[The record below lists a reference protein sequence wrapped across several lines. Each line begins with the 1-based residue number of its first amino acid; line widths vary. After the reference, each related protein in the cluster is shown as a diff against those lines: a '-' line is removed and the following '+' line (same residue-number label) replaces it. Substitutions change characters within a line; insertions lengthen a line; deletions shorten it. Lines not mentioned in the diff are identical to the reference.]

1 MICSNRRYKRSVQNI
16 HAPHSR
22 CKYERFVIVKKLL
35 TSTLAVFAISV
46 AANAQ
51 GTWYTDQS
59 TWLANLTSSVTTADY
74 NSIPNGITSPYTENY
89 VTATATGGFYDIGI
103 PALSTNNAEPI
114 TFTFS
119 GNAFAGFFGMT
130 EIRGT
135 LISDGMNFSVD
146 GSLTN
151 VYSLTSTT
159 AGSGYT
165 FLGYISDSA
174 SDISVKVSG
183 DASPE
188 FVTVDSFSFANGTN
202 PAAPGGAVPE
212 PGTVV
217 SMGLLGA
224 GVLGL
229 VIRSRRRISN

>member
-1 MICSNRRYKRSVQNI
+1 MKN
-16 HAPHSR
+16 
-22 CKYERFVIVKKLL
+22 L
-35 TSTLAVFAISV
+35 TLSALAVLALSV
-46 AANAQ
+46 TANAQ

-59 TWLANLTSSVTTADY
+59 TWLANVTSSVTTANY
-74 NSIPNGITSPYTENY
+74 NSFSAGSPYTENG
-89 VTATATGGFYDIGI
+89 VTATAPGGFFDLGI
-103 PALSTNNAEPI
+103 SALSTNGPVPI

-130 EIRGT
+130 NAPGA
-135 LISDGMNFSVD
+135 LVSDGMNFSVD

-151 VYSLTSTT
+151 VYSLTST
-159 AGSGYT
+159 SGYT

-202 PAAPGGAVPE
+202 SAAPGGAVPE

-229 VIRSRRRISN
+229 VVRSRRRISN

>member
-1 MICSNRRYKRSVQNI
+1 MKNLTLSAIAVLALSV
-16 HAPHSR
+16 
-22 CKYERFVIVKKLL
+22 
-35 TSTLAVFAISV
+35 T
-46 AANAQ
+46 ANAQ

-74 NSIPNGITSPYTENY
+74 TSRNFFGFFNSPYTESG
-89 VTATATGGFYDIGI
+89 VTATASGDFFGIGL
-103 PALSTNNAEPI
+103 PALSTNSLDPI

-119 GNAFAGFFGMT
+119 GNAFAGLFGMT
-130 EIRGT
+130 NQGGA
-135 LISDGMNFSVD
+135 LVSDGMSFSVD

-183 DASPE
+183 DATPE
-188 FVTVDSFSFANGTN
+188 YVTVDSFSFGNGTN

-212 PGTVV
+212 PGTIV

>member
-1 MICSNRRYKRSVQNI
+1 MKNLTLSAIAVLALSV
-16 HAPHSR
+16 
-22 CKYERFVIVKKLL
+22 
-35 TSTLAVFAISV
+35 T
-46 AANAQ
+46 ANAQ

-59 TWLANLTSSVTTADY
+59 TWLANLTWSAGANY
-74 NSIPNGITSPYTENY
+74 NSIPNGFFNSPYTENG
-89 VTATATGGFYDIGI
+89 VTSTAPQGLYGIGG
-103 PALSTNNAEPI
+103 ALSTNFNEPI

-119 GNAFAGFFGMT
+119 GNAFAGFFGIT
-130 EIRGT
+130 NLPGA
-135 LISDGMNFSVD
+135 LVSDGMNFSVD

-159 AGSGYT
+159 AGSGFT

-183 DASPE
+183 DATPE

-202 PAAPGGAVPE
+202 SAAPGGAVPA

>member
-1 MICSNRRYKRSVQNI
+1 MKN
-16 HAPHSR
+16 
-22 CKYERFVIVKKLL
+22 L
-35 TSTLAVFAISV
+35 TLTALAVLALSV
-46 AANAQ
+46 TANAQ

-74 NSIPNGITSPYTENY
+74 NSIPNGFFTSPYTENG
-89 VTATATGGFYDIGI
+89 VTSTAPQGLYGIGG
-103 PALSTNNAEPI
+103 ALSTNFNEPI

-119 GNAFAGFFGMT
+119 GNAFAGFFGLT
-130 EIRGT
+130 DGPGA
-135 LISDGMNFSVD
+135 LVSDGMNFSVD

-188 FVTVDSFSFANGTN
+188 YVTVDSFSFANGTN
-202 PAAPGGAVPE
+202 SAAPGGAVPE

-229 VIRSRRRISN
+229 VVRSRRRISN

>member
-1 MICSNRRYKRSVQNI
+1 M
-16 HAPHSR
+16 
-22 CKYERFVIVKKLL
+22 KKLL

-46 AANAQ
+46 TANAQ

-59 TWLANLTSSVTTADY
+59 TWLANLTSSVTTANY
-74 NSIPNGITSPYTENY
+74 NSFSGGSPYTENG
-89 VTATATGGFYDIGI
+89 VTATASGGFYDLGI
-103 PALSTNNAEPI
+103 SALSTNNLDPI

-130 EIRGT
+130 NLPGA
-135 LISDGMNFSVD
+135 LVSDGMNFSVD

-151 VYSLTSTT
+151 VYSLTST
-159 AGSGYT
+159 SGFT

-188 FVTVDSFSFANGTN
+188 YVTVDSFSFANGTN
-202 PAAPGGAVPE
+202 SAAPGGAVPE

>member
-1 MICSNRRYKRSVQNI
+1 M
-16 HAPHSR
+16 
-22 CKYERFVIVKKLL
+22 KKLL
-35 TSTLAVFAISV
+35 ASTLAVFAISV

-74 NSIPNGITSPYTENY
+74 NSRNGVGYFASPYTESG
-89 VTATATGGFYDIGI
+89 VTATAFGI
-103 PALSTNNAEPI
+103 FFGINLPALSTNDTSPI

-119 GNAFAGFFGMT
+119 GNAFGGLFGMT
-130 EIRGT
+130 DNSGT
-135 LISDGMNFSVD
+135 LVSDGMTFSVD
-146 GSLTN
+146 GTTVN
-151 VYSLTSTT
+151 GYSLTSTT
-159 AGSGYT
+159 GYT
-165 FLGYISDSA
+165 FLGYISDTNA
-174 SDISVKVSG
+174 AISVDVSG
-183 DASPE
+183 DATPE
-188 FVTVDSFSFANGTN
+188 WVTVDSFSFANGTN

-229 VIRSRRRISN
+229 VIRSRRRMSN

>member
-1 MICSNRRYKRSVQNI
+1 MESKKMI
-16 HAPHSR
+16 
-22 CKYERFVIVKKLL
+22 KKL
-35 TSTLAVFAISV
+35 TVSALAVLALSV
-46 AANAQ
+46 TANAQ
-51 GTWYTDQS
+51 GTWYTNQS
-59 TWLANLTSSVTTADY
+59 TWLANLTSSATTADY
-74 NSIPNGITSPYTENY
+74 NSLTDGFFNSPYTENG
-89 VTATATGGFYDIGI
+89 VTATASGGFFDVGI
-103 PALSTNNAEPI
+103 PALSTNNPEAI

-119 GNAFAGFFGMT
+119 GNAFGGFFGMT
-130 EIRGT
+130 NIFGT

-188 FVTVDSFSFANGTN
+188 YVTVDSFSFANGTN
-202 PAAPGGAVPE
+202 SAAPGSAVPE

-229 VIRSRRRISN
+229 VVRSRRRISN

>member
-1 MICSNRRYKRSVQNI
+1 M
-16 HAPHSR
+16 
-22 CKYERFVIVKKLL
+22 KKIL
-35 TSTLAVFAISV
+35 TSALAIFAISV

-59 TWLANLTSSVTTADY
+59 KWLSNLTSSVTTADY
-74 NSIPNGITSPYTENY
+74 ISRNGVGFFTSPYTENG
-89 VTATATGGFYDIGI
+89 VMASASAGFWGVAL
-103 PALSTNNAEPI
+103 PALSTNSQLETI
-114 TFTFS
+114 KFTFS
-119 GNAFAGFFGMT
+119 GNAFAGLFGMT
-130 EIRGT
+130 NVDGA

-146 GSLTN
+146 GSATN
-151 VYSLTSTT
+151 AYSLTSTT
-159 AGSGYT
+159 GYT

-174 SDISVKVSG
+174 SDISVLVNG
-183 DASPE
+183 DATPE
-188 FVTVDSFSFANGTN
+188 YVTVDSFSFANGTN

-229 VIRSRRRISN
+229 VVRSRRRISN

>member
-1 MICSNRRYKRSVQNI
+1 M
-16 HAPHSR
+16 
-22 CKYERFVIVKKLL
+22 KKLL
-35 TSTLAVFAISV
+35 TSTLVVFAISV
-46 AANAQ
+46 TANAQ

-59 TWLANLTSSVTTADY
+59 TWLANLTSSVTTASY
-74 NSIPNGITSPYTENY
+74 NSFPAGSPYTENG
-89 VTATATGGFYDIGI
+89 VTATASNGFYYLGI
-103 PALSTNNAEPI
+103 SALSTNALDPI

-119 GNAFAGFFGMT
+119 GNAFAGFFGLT
-130 EIRGT
+130 NNPGA
-135 LISDGMNFSVD
+135 LVSDGMNFSVD

-159 AGSGYT
+159 AGSGFT

-183 DASPE
+183 DATPE

-202 PAAPGGAVPE
+202 SAAPGGAVPE
-212 PGTVV
+212 PGTIV

-229 VIRSRRRISN
+229 VVRSRRRISN

>member
-1 MICSNRRYKRSVQNI
+1 MKN
-16 HAPHSR
+16 
-22 CKYERFVIVKKLL
+22 L
-35 TSTLAVFAISV
+35 TLTALAVLALSV
-46 AANAQ
+46 TANAQ

-74 NSIPNGITSPYTENY
+74 NSIPNGFFTSPYTENG
-89 VTATATGGFYDIGI
+89 VTSTAPQGLYGIGG
-103 PALSTNNAEPI
+103 ALSTNFNEPI

-119 GNAFAGFFGMT
+119 GNAFAGFFGLT
-130 EIRGT
+130 DGPGA
-135 LISDGMNFSVD
+135 LVSDGMNFSVD

-188 FVTVDSFSFANGTN
+188 YVTVDSFSFANGTN
-202 PAAPGGAVPE
+202 SAAPGGAVPE

>member
-1 MICSNRRYKRSVQNI
+1 M
-16 HAPHSR
+16 
-22 CKYERFVIVKKLL
+22 KKLL

-51 GTWYTDQS
+51 GTWYTDQAL
-59 TWLANLTSSVTTADY
+59 WLSRTTVVDTANY
-74 NSIPNGITSPYTENY
+74 NSLGDGFRNSPYTENN
-89 VTATATGGFYDIGI
+89 VTANAAGGFFTSSSF
-103 PALSTNNAEPI
+103 PALSTNNPATTPLR
-114 TFTFS
+114 FTFS
-119 GNAFAGFFGMT
+119 GNAFGGMFAMTDANFNFFPYGMDFT
-130 EIRGT
+130 
-135 LISDGMNFSVD
+135 VD
-146 GSLTN
+146 GSLPGGVYNITSPATTN
-151 VYSLTSTT
+151 T
-159 AGSGYT
+159 YT

-174 SDISVKVSG
+174 ANISVIATGGPSG
-183 DASPE
+183 
-188 FVTVDSFSFANGTN
+188 FVMVDSFSFGNGTN

>member
-1 MICSNRRYKRSVQNI
+1 MI
-16 HAPHSR
+16 
-22 CKYERFVIVKKLL
+22 KKL
-35 TSTLAVFAISV
+35 TVSALAVLALSV
-46 AANAQ
+46 TANAQ

-59 TWLANLTSSVTTADY
+59 TWLANLTSSVTTANY
-74 NSIPNGITSPYTENY
+74 NSLPNNFLNSPYTENG
-89 VTATATGGFYDIGI
+89 VTSTASLGLYGVQG
-103 PALSTNNAEPI
+103 ALSTNALQPI

-119 GNAFAGFFGMT
+119 GNAFAGFFGIT
-130 EIRGT
+130 NGPGA
-135 LISDGMNFSVD
+135 LVSDGMNFSVD

-159 AGSGYT
+159 AGSGFT

-174 SDISVKVSG
+174 SDISVNVSG

-188 FVTVDSFSFANGTN
+188 YVTVDSFSFANGTN
-202 PAAPGGAVPE
+202 SAAPGSAVPE

-229 VIRSRRRISN
+229 VVRSRRRISN

>member
-1 MICSNRRYKRSVQNI
+1 MKN
-16 HAPHSR
+16 
-22 CKYERFVIVKKLL
+22 L
-35 TSTLAVFAISV
+35 TLTALAVLALSV
-46 AANAQ
+46 TANAQ

-74 NSIPNGITSPYTENY
+74 SSIPNFFFTSPYTENG
-89 VTATATGGFYDIGI
+89 VTSTAPQGLYGIGG
-103 PALSTNNAEPI
+103 ALSTNFNEPI

-119 GNAFAGFFGMT
+119 GNAFAGFFGLT
-130 EIRGT
+130 DGPGA
-135 LISDGMNFSVD
+135 LVSDGMNFSVD

-159 AGSGYT
+159 AGSGFT

-174 SDISVKVSG
+174 SDISVKISG

-188 FVTVDSFSFANGTN
+188 YVTVDSFYFAEGTSS
-202 PAAPGGAVPE
+202 AAPGGAVPE